1 MRGRRGCLSGC
12 FTGCLS
18 KLFLLVVGA
27 GAFTWLVMVVLNPWA
42 LHIGGRST
50 PFLFWHGDGT
60 VLSKDG
66 KTYPLYVT
74 FWPGRPRG
82 IHGAGRREGKR
93 ESAALS
99 GWGYLCL
106 APGNIERLDVSG
118 TMYGGYT
125 DSTNSLFNFRLLEWR
140 KPFRINYQYRGFFDL
155 AGNWKGQDLVMN
167 RPNEQGIRFNT
178 GPFIDRAT
186 TTLHWDSYSDFER
199 ACRGGT
205 RLAGQ

>member
-1 MRGRRGCLSGC
+1 MRGRHGCLS
-12 FTGCLS
+12 GCLS

-66 KTYPLYVT
+66 KTYPLYLT

-82 IHGAGRREGKR
+82 IHNAGRREGKR
-93 ESAALS
+93 VSADLS
-99 GWGYLCL
+99 GTGYLCL

-155 AGNWKGQDLVMN
+155 AGNWKGQSLVMD

-186 TTLHWDSYSDFER
+186 ATLRWDTYSDFE
-199 ACRGGT
+199 AICRN
-205 RLAGQ
+205 AVSAPAK